1 MKLKA
6 IRSISS
12 VYQYFL
18 VGFILGI
25 TSLVCIPISNS
36 QGYHVVSFILL
47 FVVSILS
54 TFLGVGPVLLAS
66 TLGALIWNFFFIPPH
81 HTFNI
86 AKTEDILIFGLF
98 FIVALVNGV
107 LTTRLRKEERIAR
120 EREKRTNALFQL
132 TRELSIASGIDQVI
146 QVSNKQIN
154 NYFGFEPVFLVLD
167 DNDNLVKKSQY
178 STEQILTPKEFSV
191 ANWVHEN
198 SLKAGATTQQSFEI
212 ASTIFPL
219 PGSKLKPGVVVV
231 RVQNELFL
239 SQNILWD
246 AFLTQVS
253 NALERELLAEI
264 AQKVRFLDESDRLF
278 KTLFNSI
285 SHEFRIPVA
294 TIMGAAD
301 SMLNA
306 ADNPD
311 IQLALTHEIF
321 TASLRLNRLIEN
333 LLNMSRLES
342 GHISVRLDWHD
353 LNDLVNKV
361 LSDLK
366 DELKPFTLHVTL
378 PDSLP
383 LVRIDFGLI
392 EQVLYNI
399 LLNATQYAPVS
410 TIIRLDCGFINET
423 LNIEIADQGSG
434 FSDIGLPNAF
444 NKFYRGK
451 NVQTGGLGLGLSI
464 AKGFVE
470 AHKGSINVRNSSEGG
485 AVFTIKLPSEVPGL
499 INL

>member
-18 VGFILGI
+18 VGFILGF
-25 TSLVCIPISNS
+25 TSLICIPISNS

-285 SHEFRIPVA
+285 YP
-294 TIMGAAD
+294 
-301 SMLNA
+301 
-306 ADNPD
+306 
-311 IQLALTHEIF
+311 
-321 TASLRLNRLIEN
+321 
-333 LLNMSRLES
+333 
-342 GHISVRLDWHD
+342 
-353 LNDLVNKV
+353 
-361 LSDLK
+361 
-366 DELKPFTLHVTL
+366 
-378 PDSLP
+378 
-383 LVRIDFGLI
+383 
-392 EQVLYNI
+392 
-399 LLNATQYAPVS
+399 
-410 TIIRLDCGFINET
+410 
-423 LNIEIADQGSG
+423 
-434 FSDIGLPNAF
+434 
-444 NKFYRGK
+444 
-451 NVQTGGLGLGLSI
+451 
-464 AKGFVE
+464 
-470 AHKGSINVRNSSEGG
+470 
-485 AVFTIKLPSEVPGL
+485 
-499 INL
+499 

>member
-1 MKLKA
+1 
-6 IRSISS
+6 
-12 VYQYFL
+12 
-18 VGFILGI
+18 
-25 TSLVCIPISNS
+25 
-36 QGYHVVSFILL
+36 
-47 FVVSILS
+47 
-54 TFLGVGPVLLAS
+54 
-66 TLGALIWNFFFIPPH
+66 
-81 HTFNI
+81 
-86 AKTEDILIFGLF
+86 
-98 FIVALVNGV
+98 
-107 LTTRLRKEERIAR
+107 
-120 EREKRTNALFQL
+120 
-132 TRELSIASGIDQVI
+132 
-146 QVSNKQIN
+146 
-154 NYFGFEPVFLVLD
+154 
-167 DNDNLVKKSQY
+167 
-178 STEQILTPKEFSV
+178 
-191 ANWVHEN
+191 
-198 SLKAGATTQQSFEI
+198 
-212 ASTIFPL
+212 
-219 PGSKLKPGVVVV
+219 
-231 RVQNELFL
+231 
-239 SQNILWD
+239 
-246 AFLTQVS
+246 
-253 NALERELLAEI
+253 
-264 AQKVRFLDESDRLF
+264 
-278 KTLFNSI
+278 
-285 SHEFRIPVA
+285 
-294 TIMGAAD
+294 MGAAD

>member
-1 MKLKA
+1 MKLVTM
-6 IRSISS
+6 RSIPS
-12 VYQYFL
+12 VYQYL
-18 VGFILGI
+18 LAALILGV
-25 TSLVCIPISNS
+25 TSIICIPISNS

-107 LTTRLRKEERIAR
+107 LTTRLRKEERVAR

-132 TRELSIASGIDQVI
+132 TRELSIASGIDQVLH
-146 QVSNKQIN
+146 VSAKQIN
-154 NYFGFEPVFLVLD
+154 NYFGFEPVFLVQD
-167 DNDNLVKKSQY
+167 ENNNLVIKNKYPNEPDISPQ
-178 STEQILTPKEFSV
+178 ENSV
-191 ANWVHEN
+191 ANWVYDN
-198 SLKAGATTQQSFEI
+198 SLKAGATTQQPFEI

-231 RVQNELFL
+231 KEQNEVFL
-239 SQNILWD
+239 SQQALWD

-253 NALERELLAEI
+253 NALEREILAEI

-306 ADNPD
+306 ANNPG
-311 IQLALTHEIF
+311 IQLALAHEIF

-353 LNDLVNKV
+353 LNDLINKV
-361 LSDLK
+361 LDDLK
-366 DELKPFTLHVTL
+366 
-378 PDSLP
+378 
-383 LVRIDFGLI
+383 
-392 EQVLYNI
+392 
-399 LLNATQYAPVS
+399 
-410 TIIRLDCGFINET
+410 
-423 LNIEIADQGSG
+423 
-434 FSDIGLPNAF
+434 
-444 NKFYRGK
+444 
-451 NVQTGGLGLGLSI
+451 
-464 AKGFVE
+464 
-470 AHKGSINVRNSSEGG
+470 RN
-485 AVFTIKLPSEVPGL
+485 
-499 INL
+499 